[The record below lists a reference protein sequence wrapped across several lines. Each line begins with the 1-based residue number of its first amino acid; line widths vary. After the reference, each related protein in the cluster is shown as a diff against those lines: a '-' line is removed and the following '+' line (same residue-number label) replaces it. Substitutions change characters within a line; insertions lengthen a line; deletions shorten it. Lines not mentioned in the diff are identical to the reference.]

1 MHENYPKTLRRLI
14 ENLTKLQG
22 IGAKTAERLSF
33 NLINQDKDFI
43 SNLSKS
49 ITDIKSEIRFSP
61 ICHCLTD
68 LEVCGI
74 CNNPN
79 RNQSI
84 ICVVKDQQDVFYI
97 EKSGYK
103 GVYHVLDGLI
113 SPLDGIVE
121 EDLNIENL
129 TKRLE
134 GVDEIILAIPFSVE
148 GEATSFILKDIL
160 KGFDIK
166 ISRPAKGL
174 PAGVNI
180 EYVDQLTLQNSI
192 EERIVI
198 DD

>member
-49 ITDIKSEIRFSP
+49 ITDIKNEIRFSP

-160 KGFDIK
+160 KDFDIK

>member
-84 ICVVKDQQDVFYI
+84 VCVVKDQQDVFYI

-103 GVYHVLDGLI
+103 GVYHVLGGLI

-160 KGFDIK
+160 KDFDIK

>member
-160 KGFDIK
+160 KDFDIK

>member
-1 MHENYPKTLRRLI
+1 MYENYPKTLRRLI

-22 IGAKTAERLSF
+22 IGSKTAERLSF

-49 ITDIKSEIRFSP
+49 ITDIKNEIRFSP

-68 LEVCGI
+68 LKVCGI

-84 ICVVKDQQDVFYI
+84 VCVVKDQQDVFYI

-103 GVYHVLDGLI
+103 GVYHVLGGLI
-113 SPLDGIVE
+113 SPLDGIIE

-160 KGFDIK
+160 KDFDIK

-198 DD
+198 DE

>member
-84 ICVVKDQQDVFYI
+84 VCVVKDQQDVFYI

-160 KGFDIK
+160 KDFDIK